1 MPMDKLR
8 AEVQECIPESQP
20 KNFKVKNTA
29 KPGTTN
35 LKKINIVKDEKS
47 NRVEKSVGIQKE
59 LAHFSKGFYL

>member
-47 NRVEKSVGIQKE
+47 NRKGGKATNSSLTEK
-59 LAHFSKGFYL
+59 